1 MCKVLYQDNMAI
13 GKAKGG
19 SVDNHRD
26 NVRDGEF
33 SEELLRNPGTERFTS
48 YWSLISGEAD
58 IL

>member
-1 MCKVLYQDNMAI
+1 MAI